1 MTVKEKDNLM
11 KMRKLCMA
19 VSLAL
24 GLAAC
29 GSGQEQVS
37 TEIPESSIGASISSI
52 DTNPF
57 FVDMYNTLRTVGSE
71 NPQIHLQL
79 DSAHDSVEQQN
90 KQIEDM
96 INNGA
101 KALIVLLV
109 SPKNG
114 AEFAAK
120 MCDRRIPVVYVYRS
134 PGAKALQE
142 CDIAYYAGPDDRQA
156 GILQAGLV
164 LEGWQEHSEW
174 DKNGDGKMQ
183 VAVLEGT
190 VGVPSSKQRSD
201 WVISSLKFH
210 PEGGLGADS
219 VDIIFRE
226 TGKYDTTYAKEVTEK
241 WLKSPD
247 FDKVE
252 VIISGGDSMSMG
264 VVEVLEQNNKKVPIY
279 SINGM
284 ADTIEAV
291 KRGRIEATIINDQ
304 DTFMRVAVRMAANL
318 TNDRPATEGIY
329 ADMDEGG
336 SVLIPLKRLDK

>member
-1 MTVKEKDNLM
+1 M
-11 KMRKLCMA
+11 KMRKLCMLM
-19 VSLAL
+19 SMAL
-24 GLAAC
+24 GLVAC
-29 GSGQEQVS
+29 DSSQNKDVS
-37 TEIPESSIGASISSI
+37 KIPETSIGASISSI

-57 FVDMYNTLRTVGSE
+57 FEDMYNTLRTVGSE

-79 DSAHDSVEQQN
+79 DSAHDSEEQQN
-90 KQIEDM
+90 KQIEAM
-96 INNGA
+96 INSGA
-101 KALIVLLV
+101 KALVVLLV
-109 SPKNG
+109 SPKTG

-134 PGAKALQE
+134 PGDKALQE

-164 LEGWQEHSEW
+164 LEGWQEHPEW

-190 VGVPSSKQRSD
+190 VGVPSSKQRSN

-219 VDIIFRE
+219 IDVVFRE

-252 VIISGGDSMSMG
+252 VIISSGDSMSMG
-264 VVEVLEQNNKKVPIY
+264 LVEVLEQNNKKLPIY

-284 ADTIEAV
+284 ADAV
-291 KRGRIEATIINDQ
+291 DAMKRGRIEATIQNDQ
-304 DTFMRVAVRMAANL
+304 DTFMRAAVRIAANL
-318 TNDRPATEGIY
+318 TNDRPALEGLVY
-329 ADMDEGG
+329 DMDEGG
-336 SVLIPLKRLDK
+336 SVLVPLKRLDK